1 MVSITVA
8 GCTGSGGQ
16 PTVRVRVENRGAR
29 TAGGWIDVFHGRTS
43 APPTAGSLDELDES
57 NNHASTVLN
66 LPDCSFN

>member
-1 MVSITVA
+1 
-8 GCTGSGGQ
+8 
-16 PTVRVRVENRGAR
+16 
-29 TAGGWIDVFHGRTS
+29 VFHPPPP